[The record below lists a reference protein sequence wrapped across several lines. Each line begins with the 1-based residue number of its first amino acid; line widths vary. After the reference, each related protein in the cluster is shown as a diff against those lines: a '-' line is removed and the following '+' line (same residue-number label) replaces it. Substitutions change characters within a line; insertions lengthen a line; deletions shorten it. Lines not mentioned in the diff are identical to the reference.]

1 MGSADMGASLFFLSF
16 RMGKNLLYLSYIS
29 VWAGKAA
36 GRYCDMDDGKLL
48 TERVANEIVRTI
60 IGKELKPGDK
70 LPNEFELAATLG
82 VGRSTVREAIK
93 ALVSR
98 NVVEIRRG
106 AGTFVSYRSG
116 VSEDPLGLQ
125 FLGDTARVATDLL
138 ELRFMIEPRLASLA
152 AGNST
157 PEQIAELMQLCDAC
171 ERKMLDGEDF
181 SEENTKF
188 HAAIAR
194 ASGNVV
200 VPNLAVILCGSP
212 SMMPGAPSE
221 RVRDELM
228 RTHREILSAI
238 AARDGMAAYDAMLLH
253 LAQCRR
259 SVAEQSLK

>member
-1 MGSADMGASLFFLSF
+1 MET
-16 RMGKNLLYLSYIS
+16 
-29 VWAGKAA
+29 
-36 GRYCDMDDGKLL
+36 GKLL
-48 TERVANEIVRTI
+48 TEKVADDIVRTI
-60 IGKELKPGDK
+60 IGKELRPGDK
-70 LPNEFELAATLG
+70 LPNEFDLAAKLG

-93 ALVSR
+93 TLVSR

-106 AGTFVSYRSG
+106 AGTFVSDRSG

-125 FLGDTARVATDLL
+125 FLDDVPRVASDLL

-157 PEQIAELMQLCDAC
+157 PEEIAEMMRLCDEC
-171 ERKMLDGEDF
+171 EHKLLNGEAYA
-181 SEENTKF
+181 EENTRF

-200 VPNLAVILCGSP
+200 VPNLSVILCGPS
-212 SMMPGAPSE
+212 SMMPGVPSTP
-221 RVRDELM
+221 VRQELV

-259 SVAEQSLK
+259 SVAQQMLT

>member
-1 MGSADMGASLFFLSF
+1 
-16 RMGKNLLYLSYIS
+16 
-29 VWAGKAA
+29 
-36 GRYCDMDDGKLL
+36 MDTGKLL
-48 TERVANEIVRTI
+48 TEQVADDIVRTI

-70 LPNEFELAATLG
+70 LPNEFELAAKLG

-93 ALVSR
+93 TLVSR

-106 AGTFVSYRSG
+106 AGTFVSARSG

-125 FLGDTARVATDLL
+125 FIGDSARVASDLL
-138 ELRFMIEPRLASLA
+138 QLRFLIEPRLSSLA

-157 PEQIAELMQLCDAC
+157 ADQIAEMMRICDAC
-171 ERKMLDGEDF
+171 ERKLQDGEDF
-181 SEENTKF
+181 SEENTEF

-200 VPNLAVILCGSP
+200 VPNLSVILCGP
-212 SMMPGAPSE
+212 TSMMPG
-221 RVRDELM
+221 ELSKQARQEII
-228 RTHREILSAI
+228 RTHRDILSAI

-259 SVAEQSLK
+259 NIAEQSLQ

>member
-1 MGSADMGASLFFLSF
+1 
-16 RMGKNLLYLSYIS
+16 
-29 VWAGKAA
+29 
-36 GRYCDMDDGKLL
+36 MDSGKLL
-48 TERVANEIVRTI
+48 TDKVADDIVRTI
-60 IGKELKPGDK
+60 IGRELKPGDK
-70 LPNEFELAATLG
+70 LPNEFELASKLG

-93 ALVSR
+93 ILVSR

-106 AGTFVSYRSG
+106 AGTFVSAHSG

-125 FLGDTARVATDLL
+125 FLDDCIRVATDLL
-138 ELRFMIEPRLASLA
+138 QLRFLIEPRLASLA

-171 ERKMLDGEDF
+171 EKKLLAGDDF
-181 SEENTKF
+181 AKENTSF

-194 ASGNVV
+194 ASGNIV
-200 VPNLAVILCGSP
+200 VPNLAVILCGPP
-212 SMMPGAPSE
+212 SMMPGTPSKDM
-221 RVRDELM
+221 RHELA

-259 SVAEQSLK
+259 SIAEQSLQ

>member
-1 MGSADMGASLFFLSF
+1 
-16 RMGKNLLYLSYIS
+16 
-29 VWAGKAA
+29 
-36 GRYCDMDDGKLL
+36 MDSGKLL
-48 TERVANEIVRTI
+48 TDKVADDIVRTI

-70 LPNEFELAATLG
+70 LPNEFDLASKLG

-93 ALVSR
+93 ILVSR

-106 AGTFVSYRSG
+106 AGTFVSTRSG

-125 FLGDTARVATDLL
+125 FLDDNIRVATDLL
-138 ELRFMIEPRLASLA
+138 QLRFLIEPRLASLA

-157 PEQIAELMQLCDAC
+157 PEQIAEMMQLCDAC
-171 ERKMLDGEDF
+171 EKKMLAGERF
-181 SEENTKF
+181 AEENTSF

-200 VPNLAVILCGSP
+200 VPNLAVILCGPP
-212 SMMPGAPSE
+212 SMVPGTPSE
-221 RVRDELM
+221 GMRRELA

-259 SVAEQSLK
+259 SIAEQSLR

>member
-1 MGSADMGASLFFLSF
+1 
-16 RMGKNLLYLSYIS
+16 
-29 VWAGKAA
+29 
-36 GRYCDMDDGKLL
+36 MDSGKLL
-48 TERVANEIVRTI
+48 TDKVADDIVRTI
-60 IGKELKPGDK
+60 IGRELKPGDK
-70 LPNEFELAATLG
+70 LPNEFELASKLG

-93 ALVSR
+93 ILVSR

-106 AGTFVSYRSG
+106 AGTFVSARSG

-125 FLGDTARVATDLL
+125 FLDDTTRVATDLL
-138 ELRFMIEPRLASLA
+138 QLRFLIEPRLASLA

-157 PEQIAELMQLCDAC
+157 PEQLAEMMQLCDAC
-171 ERKMLDGEDF
+171 EKKMLAGESF
-181 SEENTKF
+181 AEENTSF

-200 VPNLAVILCGSP
+200 VPNLAVILCGPS
-212 SMMPGAPSE
+212 SMMPGTPSQDM
-221 RVRDELM
+221 RRELA

-259 SVAEQSLK
+259 SIAEQSLR